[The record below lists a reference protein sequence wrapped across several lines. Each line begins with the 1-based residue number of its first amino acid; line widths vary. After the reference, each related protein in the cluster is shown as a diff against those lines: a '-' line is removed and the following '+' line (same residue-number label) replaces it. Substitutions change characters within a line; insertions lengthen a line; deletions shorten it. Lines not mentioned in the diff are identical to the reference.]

1 MSESLGRLTLQTD
14 AVKAVSD
21 ADLVIEAIVENL
33 ETKQRL
39 FAALDGAAPRFLTDN
54 NFAVNILLAAT
65 HWCIKYLSLIHI

>member
-1 MSESLGRLTLQTD
+1 MFVCVCIYVCLEAEKFVSESLGRLTMQTD

-39 FAALDGAAPRFLTDN
+39 FAALDRAAPRFLIT
-54 NFAVNILLAAT
+54 LL
-65 HWCIKYLSLIHI
+65 